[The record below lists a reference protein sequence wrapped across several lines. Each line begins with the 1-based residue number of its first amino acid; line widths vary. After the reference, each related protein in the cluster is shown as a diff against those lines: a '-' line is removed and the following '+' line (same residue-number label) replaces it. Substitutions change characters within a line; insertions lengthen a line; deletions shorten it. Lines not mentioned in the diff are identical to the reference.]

1 MGRIGQAIAH
11 RCHFGFGMD
20 IIYNSR
26 SSKNLDFPTTYF
38 QNIEEATKKADVVFI
53 AVPGGKATRHLINRR
68 IFSTMKS
75 HSILVNI
82 SRGDVIAEIDLI
94 ETLKKGDI
102 GGAGLDVYEF
112 EPKIPTELLEMDNVT
127 LLPHLGSASLEIR
140 TEMGMM
146 ALANIASFL
155 NGKSLPNLV

>member
-1 MGRIGQAIAH
+1 
-11 RCHFGFGMD
+11 
-20 IIYNSR
+20 
-26 SSKNLDFPTTYF
+26 
-38 QNIEEATKKADVVFI
+38 
-53 AVPGGKATRHLINRR
+53 
-68 IFSTMKS
+68 MKS
-75 HSILVNI
+75 HSIIVNI

-94 ETLKKGDI
+94 EALKKGDI

-112 EPKIPTELLEMDNVT
+112 EPKIPTGLLEMDNVT

-155 NGKSLPNLV
+155 NGKSPPNLV